1 MSSPETVHR
10 RIRSNHTHMP
20 FCLWMGLWK
29 TLVTSTTQRGGN
41 LESVWLVYDF
51 CIVKSRPL
59 HAYHS
64 RSEHVLY
71 YLCIVMYSFSLYN
84 VMRNYVINVLKNTY
98 RLIIKK
104 TPHYSSL
111 VNRRLGVVA

>member
-10 RIRSNHTHMP
+10 RIPSNYTLTA
-20 FCLWMGLWK
+20 FCLWMCLWK
-29 TLVTSTTQRGGN
+29 TLVTSTARRGRN
-41 LESVWLVYDF
+41 LKSAWLVHGL

-59 HAYHS
+59 HPYHS

-84 VMRNYVINVLKNTY
+84 VIRNYVINVLKNTY

-104 TPHYSSL
+104 TVHHSPL